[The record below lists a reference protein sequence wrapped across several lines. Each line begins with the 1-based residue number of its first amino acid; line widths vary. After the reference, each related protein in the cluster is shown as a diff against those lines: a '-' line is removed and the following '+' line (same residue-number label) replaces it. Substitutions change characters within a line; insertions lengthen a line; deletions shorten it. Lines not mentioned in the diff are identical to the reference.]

1 MCMFTDRLKK
11 EHQADSELQIRLAEL
26 DDVHTAY
33 SEAQRLNKQLKGKI
47 TILLF

>member
-1 MCMFTDRLKK
+1 MFTDRLKK
-11 EHQADSELQIRLAEL
+11 DQQADSELQIRLAEF

-33 SEAQRLNKQLKGKI
+33 IEAQRLNELLKGKI

>member
-1 MCMFTDRLKK
+1 MFTDRLKK
-11 EHQADSELQIRLAEL
+11 EQHADSEVQKRLAEL

-33 SEAQRLNKQLKGKI
+33 IEAQRLNEQLKGKL